1 MKWHHT
7 AAIAIGMFLLI
18 MITMEV
24 TANTRKIDHVRKESG
39 CQMMAQVAR
48 SRSDTITVIA
58 YCTEWGVVHPFN
70 IGRKP

>member
-7 AAIAIGMFLLI
+7 AAATLAIFLLTMI
-18 MITMEV
+18 MLQVI
-24 TANTRKIDHVRKESG
+24 ANSRKIDHTKKESG